1 MRHTRGKMKV
11 QLTPFERYM
20 RNQLR
25 KERAEQRDKILDEML
40 QDLKAKHQQER
51 DEKIQKLENELKEL
65 TK

>member
-1 MRHTRGKMKV
+1 MKV